1 MDNLVYLLEK
11 LMEALPVYKH
21 IQIPDNRNEKRK
33 LLRSLMNILPPQ
45 EMGADFFKIQD
56 EELQAQRVEKGVVD
70 LSSIK
75 STRKNQRFKL
85 WQGDITRLNADAIV
99 NAANSQL
106 LGCFV
111 PLHRCIDNAIHSA
124 AGIQL
129 RLECNEIMKN
139 QGSLEPT
146 GTAKITSG
154 YNLPAKYVL
163 HTVGPIIKTE
173 KATTK
178 EEMLL
183 ASCYRSCLQLAAEK
197 RFKSLAFCCISTGEF
212 RFPNQRAAEIAI
224 STVEYYFQ
232 SVQETSLETIVFNV
246 YKDLDLM
253 IYEYLLGN

>member
-1 MDNLVYLLEK
+1 MPE
-11 LMEALPVYKH
+11 YKH
-21 IQIPDNRNEKRK
+21 IQIPTDCNEKRI
-33 LLRSLMNILPPQ
+33 LMRSLMNILPPQ
-45 EMGADFFKIQD
+45 KMDGDFFKIQD
-56 EELQAQRVEKGVVD
+56 EELLAQRVEKGVVD
-70 LSSIK
+70 IVSIEP
-75 STRKNQRFKL
+75 TNKNQRFKL

-124 AGIQL
+124 AGVQL
-129 RLECNEIMKN
+129 RLECNEIMKK
-139 QGSLEPT
+139 QGSPEPT

-173 KATTK
+173 KATNK
-178 EEMLL
+178 DEKQL
-183 ASCYRSCLQLAAEK
+183 ASCYWSCLKLADEK
-197 RFKSLAFCCISTGEF
+197 RLKSLAFCCISTGEF

-224 STVEYYFQ
+224 STVENYFQ